1 MNEFLLQTINPI
13 AIEIG
18 PLQVRWY
25 GIIIASAIYIAA
37 AINCPK
43 RSSNVFVAS

>member
-18 PLQVRWY
+18 SLQVRWY

-37 AINCPK
+37 TLADREATNK
-43 RSSNVFVAS
+43 

>member
-18 PLQVRWY
+18 GLQVRWY
-25 GIIIASAIYIAA
+25 GFIIAA
-37 AINCPK
+37 ATEIDATLAARAPPDA
-43 RSSNVFVAS
+43 RPR